1 MALPILAGLG
11 AGKIISIAGG
21 SGLVGN
27 VGNLLTSSLGSI
39 ATNPIGTLTNIGTS
53 VGSAV
58 GNFIG
63 GIFGGGGNKAFENY
77 VNANRDDIVIGN
89 GTTPIAIFY
98 NGIHKTEGK
107 MILTEPM
114 ELPKMPPN
122 WNDCISLIEFA
133 DGYDV
138 HIYENDNY
146 GGHHTGFNS
155 NSLELFGMD
164 KGSMRAGQ
172 RNEQMLLSLGRH
184 NWNDKISSF
193 KVLPNGTKKSNTVN
207 QRSSN
212 QPVQHGLPPNNFVE
226 SNFIGPQ
233 LPSNPVGNVGTIGIN
248 PFPNTT
254 SNNQGSSNSMMYIL
268 LAVAGFFIFKK
279 MK

>member
-63 GIFGGGGNKAFENY
+63 GIFGGKPEPDKSIVQLSDKTTGSSDMQGVIFYLHDANYQQGGVWLAGQNCPDVGPEWNDNISGVAVAPGFDVEIYEHHNYGGNKWKLSEM
-77 VNANRDDIVIGN
+77 RGN
-89 GTTPIAIFY
+89 WKTY
-98 NGIHKTEGK
+98 NGNEPHIEMFGGK
-107 MILTEPM
+107 
-114 ELPKMPPN
+114 
-122 WNDCISLIEFA
+122 W
-133 DGYDV
+133 
-138 HIYENDNY
+138 
-146 GGHHTGFNS
+146 
-155 NSLELFGMD
+155 
-164 KGSMRAGQ
+164 
-172 RNEQMLLSLGRH
+172 
-184 NWNDKISSF
+184 WNDKATSF
-193 KVLPNGTKKSNTVN
+193 KIIKMRSNALSFPQMETQTN